1 MSTFSKVIIGEID
14 VLVES
19 YQIKSDFYRAL
30 GDIFKN
36 NQSMFLST
44 VLITNSSSSIYHL
57 TVSNVYYEE
66 VKDLEDYLYGYQL
79 AWEKNNE

>member
-1 MSTFSKVIIGEID
+1 
-14 VLVES
+14 
-19 YQIKSDFYRAL
+19 
-30 GDIFKN
+30 
-36 NQSMFLST
+36 MFLST

-79 AWEKNNE
+79 AWEKNHE